1 MNVEAILGIVLVVI
15 AVVMLWFTAIG
26 IAFVWII
33 KQAQMVVDKDK
44 KNNARKS

>member
-1 MNVEAILGIVLVVI
+1 MNIEAILGIVLVVI

>member
-1 MNVEAILGIVLVVI
+1 VNVETILGIVLVVI

-33 KQAQMVVDKDK
+33 KQAQVVVDKDK

>member
-1 MNVEAILGIVLVVI
+1 MNVETILGIVLVVI

-33 KQAQMVVDKDK
+33 KQAQVVVDKDK